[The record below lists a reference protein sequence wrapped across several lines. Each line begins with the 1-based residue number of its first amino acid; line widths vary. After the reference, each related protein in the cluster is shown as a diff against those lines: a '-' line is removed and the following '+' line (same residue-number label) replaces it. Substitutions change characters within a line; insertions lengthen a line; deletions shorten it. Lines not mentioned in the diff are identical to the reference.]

1 MKGLLL
7 KDFYI
12 VRAVAALMG
21 IVFIV
26 IGACMSYIVT
36 PWVLTVIATVML
48 GMIVTSTINV
58 DKTSGWIRNVMAM
71 PVSRRTFISSKYIL
85 YLILSL
91 TGLVFG
97 TFFGF
102 IANLLLGGNAEEA
115 GIFICTSLTMTL
127 LAGSIVLPFY
137 FLMDETKSIIGM
149 ILAYPATAGIFIIFI
164 MTLGDR
170 PFTYG
175 LIILLGAAAF
185 LLSWCIS
192 VKILSQKDL

>member
-1 MKGLLL
+1 MNGRSLWTTDRSVQRKYPKALVIPATIDEIMLMYVKGGSEMKGLLL

-97 TFFGF
+97 TFFWLYRQSAFGRKRRRGR
-102 IANLLLGGNAEEA
+102 A
-115 GIFICTSLTMTL
+115 SLS
-127 LAGSIVLPFY
+127 APV
-137 FLMDETKSIIGM
+137 
-149 ILAYPATAGIFIIFI
+149 
-164 MTLGDR
+164 
-170 PFTYG
+170 
-175 LIILLGAAAF
+175 
-185 LLSWCIS
+185 
-192 VKILSQKDL
+192 